1 MQESIESTRLGA
13 NRTGMQTSPAL
24 GKEMLDNMD
33 IDIAEP
39 STDPQPLAETRADY
53 IREAD
58 PLGSVPPPATVKGLA
73 KSTMKMMTGNRPQ
86 AFIDKLA
93 ERLAYERGGTRLY
106 DAAIAK
112 LMVHGQELSNWP
124 AEGLAMAELEKIR
137 DEEAS
142 HAALLVECIEK
153 LGADPTAQTPS
164 ADLVGVE
171 SMGLMQ
177 AITDPRTNLA
187 QTLHALLLAE
197 LGDEAGW
204 ETLIAFAD
212 QMGLEDMVT
221 RFRDAEAHEQ
231 EHVFKV
237 RSWYEALTLETGELI

>member
-13 NRTGMQTSPAL
+13 NRTGMQTSPVL
-24 GKEMLDNMD
+24 GKEMLDNTE

-39 STDPQPLAETRADY
+39 SSDPQPLAETRADY

-58 PLGSVPPPATVKGLA
+58 PLGSVPPPATVKGMA

-86 AFIDKLA
+86 AFVDKLA

-112 LMVHGQELSNWP
+112 FMVLGAELPDLS
-124 AEGLAMAELEKIR
+124 MAELEKIR
-137 DEEAS
+137 DEESA

-204 ETLIAFAD
+204 ETLIAFAE
-212 QMGLEDMVT
+212 QMGLEDMVR
-221 RFRDAEAHEQ
+221 RFREAETHEQ

-237 RSWYEALTLETGELI
+237 RGWYDALTLETGELV

>member
-24 GKEMLDNMD
+24 SKEMLDNTE

-39 STDPQPLAETRADY
+39 SIDPQSLAEARADY
-53 IREAD
+53 IREAE
-58 PLGSVPPPATVKGLA
+58 PLGSVPPPATVKGMA
-73 KSTMKMMTGNRPQ
+73 KSTMKMMAGNRPQ

-106 DAAIAK
+106 DASIAK
-112 LMVHGQELSNWP
+112 FMVLGQETTDLS
-124 AEGLAMAELEKIR
+124 MAELEKIR
-137 DEEAS
+137 DEEAQ

-171 SMGLMQ
+171 CMGLMQ

-204 ETLIAFAD
+204 ETLIAFAE
-212 QMGLEDMVT
+212 QMGLEDMVR
-221 RFRDAEAHEQ
+221 RFREAETHEQ

-237 RSWYEALTLETGELI
+237 RGWYDALTLETGELM

>member
-13 NRTGMQTSPAL
+13 NRTGMQTSPVL
-24 GKEMLDNMD
+24 SKEMLDNTE

-39 STDPQPLAETRADY
+39 STDPQPLAEARADY
-53 IREAD
+53 IRDAD
-58 PLGSVPPPATVKGLA
+58 PLGTVPPPATVKGMA

-86 AFIDKLA
+86 AFVDKLA

-112 LMVHGQELSNWP
+112 FMVLGEETTDLS
-124 AEGLAMAELEKIR
+124 MTELEKIR
-137 DEEAS
+137 NEETQ

-204 ETLIAFAD
+204 ETLIAFAE
-212 QMGLEDMVT
+212 QMGLEDMVK
-221 RFRDAEAHEQ
+221 RFREAETHEQ

-237 RSWYEALTLETGELI
+237 RGWYEALTLQTGELV

>member
-13 NRTGMQTSPAL
+13 NRTGLHTSPIL
-24 GKEMLDNMD
+24 GKQMLDNTE
-33 IDIAEP
+33 IDITEQ
-39 STDPQPLAETRADY
+39 STDPQPLAEARADY

-58 PLGSVPPPATVKGLA
+58 PLGSVPPPATVKGMA

-106 DAAIAK
+106 DAAMAK
-112 LMVHGQELSNWP
+112 FMVHGGELKDLSID
-124 AEGLAMAELEKIR
+124 ELEKIR
-137 DEEAS
+137 DEEAA

-164 ADLVGVE
+164 ADLVGIE

-177 AITDPRTNLA
+177 AVTDPRTNLA

-204 ETLIAFAD
+204 ETLIAFAE
-212 QMGLEDMVT
+212 QMGLEDMVK
-221 RFRDAEAHEQ
+221 RFREAETHEQ

-237 RSWYEALTLETGELI
+237 RGWYESLTLETGELM

>member
-24 GKEMLDNMD
+24 SKQMLDNTE
-33 IDIAEP
+33 IDITEP
-39 STDPQPLAETRADY
+39 STDPQPLAEARADY

-58 PLGSVPPPATVKGLA
+58 PLGSVPPPATVKGMA

-112 LMVHGQELSNWP
+112 FMVLGQETTDLS
-124 AEGLAMAELEKIR
+124 MAELEKIR
-137 DEEAS
+137 DEEAA

-204 ETLIAFAD
+204 ETLIAFAE
-212 QMGLEDMVT
+212 QMGLEDMVV
-221 RFRDAEAHEQ
+221 RFREAETHEQ

-237 RSWYEALTLETGELI
+237 RGWYESLTLETGELI

>member
-1 MQESIESTRLGA
+1 
-13 NRTGMQTSPAL
+13 MQTSPVL
-24 GKEMLDNMD
+24 GKEMLDNTE
-33 IDIAEP
+33 IDITEP
-39 STDPQPLAETRADY
+39 STDPQPLAEARAEY

-58 PLGSVPPPATVKGLA
+58 PLGTVPPPATVKGMA

-86 AFIDKLA
+86 AFVDKLA

-112 LMVHGQELSNWP
+112 FMVLGAELPDLS
-124 AEGLAMAELEKIR
+124 MAELEKIR

-187 QTLHALLLAE
+187 QTFHALLLAE

-204 ETLIAFAD
+204 ETLIAFAE
-212 QMGLEDMVT
+212 QMGLDDMVT
-221 RFRDAEAHEQ
+221 RFREAETHEQ

-237 RSWYEALTLETGELI
+237 RGWYEALTLETGELV